1 MIEKVYLL
9 FEVLAMMLGLW
20 TLHGSKKKPGIAA
33 IIYVFAHMIIMASV
47 ELEWLPAVYSN
58 LLYLGLIVL
67 CIFEFEDRIYESCIY
82 VIVNTAL
89 VGAVQIVCGMFICL
103 LFENLYTG
111 VFINFLINAV
121 TCAIMAL
128 IFWKVKLHKYVEL
141 IIKSNIIGKLILLGG
156 IIACAYMMWLTK
168 IEMKIYWRDAVLI
181 TSIVIF
187 VFAVVF
193 QWQNERWSN
202 KQREEE
208 LKAYEKYNLIYKDLI
223 SEVRRRQH
231 DFTNHIQAVF
241 SMNMFA
247 TDLDKLIRE
256 QNEYCSK
263 IMLENTTNKLLRED
277 IPSVLAGFLYTKISQ
292 AEKENI
298 QVKYRINI
306 SDIEKR
312 ISFSELVE
320 ILGNLFDNAIEANR
334 IIEEKNKKINFF
346 INQGEESLMIEISN
360 PYCWEGNNKM
370 DDMIEEGKSTKG
382 NRRGLGLANV
392 TEIVEKYHG
401 IFEVKNLGDG
411 DEEFIVFR
419 IHISLI

>member
-20 TLHGSKKKPGIAA
+20 TLHGSKKRPGIAT
-33 IIYVFAHMIIMASV
+33 IIYIFAHMIIMASV

-67 CIFEFEDRIYESCIY
+67 CIYEFEDKIYESCIY
-82 VIVNTAL
+82 VIVNTVL
-89 VGAVQIVCGMFICL
+89 ISAVQMLCALLICMV
-103 LFENLYTG
+103 FEKLYTG
-111 VFINFLINAV
+111 ILITFLINIATFV
-121 TCAIMAL
+121 VMAL
-128 IFWKVKLHKYVEL
+128 IFWKAKLHKYVEI
-141 IIKSNIIGKLILLGG
+141 IIKSSVIGKLTLCGG
-156 IIACAYMMWLTK
+156 IIACAYMIWLSK
-168 IEMKIYWRDAVLI
+168 MEMKIYWKDAILI
-181 TSIVIF
+181 TAIVVF

-223 SEVRRRQH
+223 SEVRKRQH

-247 TDLDKLIRE
+247 TDLDELVRE

-263 IMLENTTNKLLRED
+263 IMIENTTNKLLRED

-298 QVKYRINI
+298 KVKYRINI

-320 ILGNLFDNAIEANR
+320 MLGNLFDNAIEANR
-334 IIEEKNKKINFF
+334 MIEEKNKRIDFF
-346 INQGEESLMIEISN
+346 INQEEESLIIEISN
-360 PYCWEGNNKM
+360 PYCWEGTNET
-370 DDMIEEGKSTKG
+370 DDMLEEGKSTKG
-382 NRRGLGLANV
+382 KGRGLGLANV
-392 TEIVEKYHG
+392 TKIVEKYHG
-401 IFEVKNLGDG
+401 TLEVKNIGNGDV
-411 DEEFIVFR
+411 EFILFR
-419 IHISLI
+419 IQISLI